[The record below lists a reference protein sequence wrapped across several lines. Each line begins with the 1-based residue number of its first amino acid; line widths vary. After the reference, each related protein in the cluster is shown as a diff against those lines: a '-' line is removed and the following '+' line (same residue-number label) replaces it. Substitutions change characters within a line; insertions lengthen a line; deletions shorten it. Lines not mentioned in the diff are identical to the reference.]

1 MPAHPLY
8 ARSPDASVSPVGDRV
23 VLYHRVSRTAL
34 VLNPTGSWMWGR
46 LAEPRTPD
54 DLVSD
59 LQARYPGLTEADA
72 RRDVSRFLAEL
83 QQHAMVSVAP

>member
-1 MPAHPLY
+1 
-8 ARSPDASVSPVGDRV
+8 
-23 VLYHRVSRTAL
+23 
-34 VLNPTGSWMWGR
+34 MWGR